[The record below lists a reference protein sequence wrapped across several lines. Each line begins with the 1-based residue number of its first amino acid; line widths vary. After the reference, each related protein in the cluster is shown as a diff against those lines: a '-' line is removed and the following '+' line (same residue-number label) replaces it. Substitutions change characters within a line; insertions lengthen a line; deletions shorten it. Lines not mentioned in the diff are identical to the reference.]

1 MMKTKKARRPLL
13 LIFILIFVPAFVLSL
28 SGCSRTPSPDE
39 NGQTILVCG
48 FAQYDW
54 VNNILGENP
63 SGIAVERLNESSAD
77 MHSYQPTVADMVKI
91 ADCSLLIYT
100 GGESEFWI
108 DEAILS
114 SGKTDSSCLSLMEIF
129 EGPEKLCENYSD
141 ALSEHEHEHE
151 ADSEDDHEHEADSED
166 EHEHEAGSEDEH
178 EHEADEHLWLSLK
191 MAPVFIEKITE
202 SICALDETNTLYY
215 RKNSE
220 DYIKKITNL
229 DSSYES
235 VADAARKTGRNL
247 IIVADRFPFAY
258 LTEDY
263 HIEHIAA
270 FPGCSAETEASFA
283 TILSLSDAVDRYLP
297 GAVLILKK
305 SSPDLAHTVINNSDV
320 KDLPVLFLD
329 DMQSVTPK
337 DIEEG
342 CSYISVSE
350 DNLAAIRAALETKK

>member
-1 MMKTKKARRPLL
+1 
-13 LIFILIFVPAFVLSL
+13 
-28 SGCSRTPSPDE
+28 
-39 NGQTILVCG
+39 
-48 FAQYDW
+48 
-54 VNNILGENP
+54 
-63 SGIAVERLNESSAD
+63 
-77 MHSYQPTVADMVKI
+77 
-91 ADCSLLIYT
+91 
-100 GGESEFWI
+100 
-108 DEAILS
+108 
-114 SGKTDSSCLSLMEIF
+114 MEIF
-129 EGPEKLCENYSD
+129 EGPEMLCENYSD

-151 ADSEDDHEHEADSED
+151 AGSED
-166 EHEHEAGSEDEH
+166 EHEHEAHSEDEH

-350 DNLAAIRAALETKK
+350 DNLAAIRAALGTKK

>member
-151 ADSEDDHEHEADSED
+151 AHSED

-202 SICALDETNTLYY
+202 SICDLDETNTLYY

-350 DNLAAIRAALETKK
+350 DNLAAIRAALGTKK

>member
-151 ADSEDDHEHEADSED
+151 AHSEDEHEHEADSED
-166 EHEHEAGSEDEH
+166 ENEQ
-178 EHEADEHLWLSLK
+178 EADEHLWLSLK

-235 VADAARKTGRNL
+235 AADAARKTGRNL

-350 DNLAAIRAALETKK
+350 DNLAAIRAALGTKK

>member
-28 SGCSRTPSPDE
+28 SGCSRTPSPDKD
-39 NGQTILVCG
+39 GQTILVCG

-151 ADSEDDHEHEADSED
+151 AD
-166 EHEHEAGSEDEH
+166 SEDEH

-350 DNLAAIRAALETKK
+350 DNLAAIRAALGTKK

>member
-1 MMKTKKARRPLL
+1 ML

-63 SGIAVERLNESSAD
+63 SDIAVERLNESSAD

-129 EGPEKLCENYSD
+129 EGPEMLCENYSD

-151 ADSEDDHEHEADSED
+151 AHSED

-350 DNLAAIRAALETKK
+350 DNLAAIRAALGTKK

>member
-28 SGCSRTPSPDE
+28 SGCSRTPSPDKD
-39 NGQTILVCG
+39 GQTILVCG

-129 EGPEKLCENYSD
+129 EGAEMLCENYSD

-151 ADSEDDHEHEADSED
+151 AHSED

-220 DYIKKITNL
+220 DYIKKITDL
-229 DSSYES
+229 DSRYES
-235 VADAARKTGRNL
+235 VADGARKTGRNL

-350 DNLAAIRAALETKK
+350 DNLAAIRAALGTKK

>member
-151 ADSEDDHEHEADSED
+151 ADSED

-202 SICALDETNTLYY
+202 SRCALDETNTLYY

-235 VADAARKTGRNL
+235 AADAARKTGRNL

-350 DNLAAIRAALETKK
+350 DNLAAIRAALGTKK

>member
-1 MMKTKKARRPLL
+1 ML

-63 SGIAVERLNESSAD
+63 SDIAVERLNESSAD

-151 ADSEDDHEHEADSED
+151 AHSED

-258 LTEDY
+258 LTDDY

-350 DNLAAIRAALETKK
+350 DNLAAIRAALGTKK

>member
-151 ADSEDDHEHEADSED
+151 AHSED

-320 KDLPVLFLD
+320 KDLHVLFLD

-350 DNLAAIRAALETKK
+350 DNLAAIRAALGTKK

>member
-1 MMKTKKARRPLL
+1 ML

-28 SGCSRTPSPDE
+28 SGCSRTPSPDKD
-39 NGQTILVCG
+39 GQTILVCG

-129 EGPEKLCENYSD
+129 EGPEKLCENYGD

-151 ADSEDDHEHEADSED
+151 AD
-166 EHEHEAGSEDEH
+166 SEDEH

-350 DNLAAIRAALETKK
+350 DNLAAIRAALGTKK

>member
-1 MMKTKKARRPLL
+1 MMKTKKARRPML

-141 ALSEHEHEHE
+141 ALSKHDMSTRPTVRMSMSTRPTVRMSMSTRP
-151 ADSEDDHEHEADSED
+151 AVGMSMSTR
-166 EHEHEAGSEDEH
+166 
-178 EHEADEHLWLSLK
+178 
-191 MAPVFIEKITE
+191 P
-202 SICALDETNTLYY
+202 TNTF
-215 RKNSE
+215 
-220 DYIKKITNL
+220 
-229 DSSYES
+229 
-235 VADAARKTGRNL
+235 G
-247 IIVADRFPFAY
+247 
-258 LTEDY
+258 
-263 HIEHIAA
+263 
-270 FPGCSAETEASFA
+270 
-283 TILSLSDAVDRYLP
+283 
-297 GAVLILKK
+297 
-305 SSPDLAHTVINNSDV
+305 
-320 KDLPVLFLD
+320 FL
-329 DMQSVTPK
+329 
-337 DIEEG
+337 
-342 CSYISVSE
+342 
-350 DNLAAIRAALETKK
+350 

>member
-1 MMKTKKARRPLL
+1 MMKTKKARRPML

-151 ADSEDDHEHEADSED
+151 AD
-166 EHEHEAGSEDEH
+166 SEDEH

-350 DNLAAIRAALETKK
+350 DNLAAIRAALGTKK

>member
-1 MMKTKKARRPLL
+1 MMKTKKARRPSL

-151 ADSEDDHEHEADSED
+151 AD
-166 EHEHEAGSEDEH
+166 SEDEH

-350 DNLAAIRAALETKK
+350 DNLAAIRAALGTKK